1 MAARF
6 TPTSFILRLILS
18 LILVFAT
25 YNPSGH
31 SWIHWFMEATS
42 KTEPFLVLT
51 GVTLLIGWSIFL
63 GATFRSLEAIGIILG
78 AALLGAILWVFI
90 SYGILSLDN
99 PSAVGWVVLTMVAI
113 LLSIG
118 VSWSHIKRRL
128 TGQLDVDDVEE
139 N

>member
-1 MAARF
+1 
-6 TPTSFILRLILS
+6 
-18 LILVFAT
+18 
-25 YNPSGH
+25 
-31 SWIHWFMEATS
+31 MEATS

>member
-6 TPTSFILRLILS
+6 TPTSYLLRLLLS
-18 LILVFAT
+18 LILVLAT

-31 SWIHWFMEATS
+31 SWIHWFMEAQT
-42 KTEPFLVLT
+42 KTEPFLLLA
-51 GVTLLIGWSIFL
+51 GITLLIGWTIFL
-63 GATFRSLEAIGIILG
+63 GATFRSLEMLGIILG

-90 SYGILSLDN
+90 SYGILTLDK
-99 PSAVGWVVLTMVAI
+99 PSAVGWVVLIMVAL

-118 VSWSHIKRRL
+118 ISWSHIKRRL

-139 N
+139 E